1 MKVWGN
7 GAADRR
13 LRFTTPTCA
22 RAGGAAARSLSR
34 SALCQHELNA
44 AKPFGA
50 RARRTYRLLRIEQAC
65 DLPMPVGSL
74 TNLRIERIPM

>member
-1 MKVWGN
+1 MVPLTDAFVSPRQPAQGL
-7 GAADRR
+7 AEPRR
-13 LRFTTPTCA
+13 GVS
-22 RAGGAAARSLSR
+22 RALLS
-34 SALCQHELNA
+34 CQHELKA